1 MFGEGFRGL
10 ESGDARHLVDG
21 VADVLHAD
29 LVAFGDGRRQPCC
42 ACEQLEAAREPTAG
56 TGQHL
61 GPGCRQNGR
70 TEADLA
76 QSRVEVFGE
85 PCRGPGQEP
94 EVAAE
99 SGVQGP
105 LMAQAQGGQQV
116 LIADEDEGEQGALGQ
131 VETEQ
136 EPDLLQGRGR
146 VVLRLVED
154 EDQGAAF
161 EFGQGLFDAG
171 QVGLAPEARSL
182 AEALDQAGQH
192 AGATEGGVGQR
203 QREMDAVVETAHPA
217 ADEGGLADTIGA
229 SE

>member
-1 MFGEGFRGL
+1 MFGEGFRGM
-10 ESGDARHLVDG
+10 ESGDTRHLVDG
-21 VADVLHAD
+21 VANVLHAD
-29 LVAFGDGRRQPCC
+29 LVSFGDGRRQPCC

-61 GPGCRQNGR
+61 GPGWRQNGR

-85 PCRGPGQEP
+85 PRRGPGQEA

-105 LMAQAQGGQQV
+105 LMAQAQGGQQL
-116 LIADEDEGEQGALGQ
+116 LIADEDEGEQRALRQ

-154 EDQGAAF
+154 EVQGAAF
-161 EFGQGLFDAG
+161 EFAQCLLDAG
-171 QVGLAPEARSL
+171 QVGLAPEARRL
-182 AEALDQAGQH
+182 TEALN
-192 AGATEGGVGQR
+192 
-203 QREMDAVVETAHPA
+203 
-217 ADEGGLADTIGA
+217 
-229 SE
+229 